1 MEDVFELARR
11 YHDELGIREPSLAT
25 MAAEFFDDLGL
36 KLAEFLGKEGYTV
49 VSTKF
54 IDYDKSLV
62 VEVAKGEKSF
72 EVTLRKS

>member
-1 MEDVFELARR
+1 MVDVFELARR
-11 YHDELGIREPSLAT
+11 YHDELGIKEPSLAT
-25 MAAEFFDDLGL
+25 MAAELFDDLGL
-36 KLAEFLGKEGYTV
+36 KMANFLKDEGYSL

-62 VEVAKGEKSF
+62 IEVRKGDKSF